1 MKPGRREALPMAT
14 NDLLHRLGINLPIIQ
29 GPLGGGPSTPELV
42 AAVSNAGGLGSLG
55 AAYLTPD
62 RITDAIRRIRAL
74 SSRPFNVNVF
84 AGGWST
90 QQDFDAAPML
100 ELLAEVHEKLGLPAP
115 VAPKPT

>member
-29 GPLGGGPSTPELV
+29 GPMGGGPSTPELV

-62 RITDAIRRIRAL
+62 KITGTIRQIRSL
-74 SSRPFNVNVF
+74 TDNPFNVNLF
-84 AGGWST
+84 AGGHVT
-90 QQDFDAAPML
+90 KTHTDPVPML
-100 ELLAEVHEKLGLPAP
+100 AL
-115 VAPKPT
+115 VA